1 MCFHTKQ
8 TKKAKALEKRFKA
21 SVKDEEQLNL
31 ISSDYNGFDFPK
43 TPIITK
49 LEQDCIQLFNWG
61 LIPDWSKGDTI
72 KQYTLNARIETLD
85 EKPSFKHH
93 ATHRCLVLADGFY
106 EWQWLDT
113 KGKRKQKFEIGIESN
128 ELFAFAGIWSEWT
141 NTTTGELKNTY
152 SIVTTEAQRV
162 MREVHN
168 SKMRMPVVLHP
179 EQENEWLNGANTK
192 SFIDTKVELIA
203 KPIIY
208 QQSLF

>member
-21 SVKDEEQLNL
+21 SVKDEKQLNL
-31 ISSDYNGFDFPK
+31 VSSDYNGFDFPK
-43 TPIITK
+43 TPIITNLDEEK
-49 LEQDCIQLFNWG
+49 IQFFNWG
-61 LIPDWSKGDTI
+61 LIPDWSKNDTI

-93 ATHRCLVLADGFY
+93 TTHRCLVLANGFY

-113 KGKRKQKFEIGIESN
+113 KGRRKQKFEIGIKNE

-141 NTTTGELKNTY
+141 NTVTGELKSTY

-168 SKMRMPVVLHP
+168 SKMRMPIVLQP
-179 EQENEWLNGANTK
+179 DQENEWLKGTNAND
-192 SFIDTKVELIA
+192 FIDTKVDLIA

>member
-8 TKKAKALEKRFKA
+8 TKKAKSLEKRFKV
-21 SVKDEEQLNL
+21 SVKEDEQLNL
-31 ISSDYNGFDFPK
+31 VSSDYNGFDFPK
-43 TPIITK
+43 TPIITN
-49 LEQDCIQLFNWG
+49 LEQERIQLFNWG
-61 LIPDWSKGDTI
+61 LIPDWSKNDTI

-93 ATHRCLVLADGFY
+93 NTHRCLVLADGFY

-113 KGKRKQKFEIGIESN
+113 KGRRKQKFEIGIKN
-128 ELFAFAGIWSEWT
+128 EEPFAFAGIWSEWT
-141 NTTTGELKNTY
+141 NTTTGELTNTY

-179 EQENEWLNGANTK
+179 EQENDWLNGANTK